1 MAKAKQRRRVRDTQK
16 EKSWYT
22 IKTPVNFEDKEIG
35 ETPARDPEL
44 LIGRG
49 VEVTMR
55 ELTGDFSKQYIKL
68 RFEIDNVAGD
78 VANTKFTGHKTT
90 TDYVRSMIRRGTSRI
105 DASAI
110 VTTKDGRKIKL
121 QVLAVTI
128 RRAKSSQQRYMRS
141 VIEDLI
147 VETASEKTFDDLVKI
162 VVNGKLAS
170 EIYHNAKKIYPLKRV
185 EIIKSKVIKQDY
197 FFLLFFIIFFM
208 GYPDCY

>member
-1 MAKAKQRRRVRDTQK
+1 MAKAKARRRVRDTWK

-35 ETPARDPEL
+35 ETPARDPDL

-68 RFEIDNVAGD
+68 RFEIDNVAGE

-105 DASAI
+105 DASAV
-110 VTTKDGRKIKL
+110 VTTKDDRKIKL

-141 VIEDLI
+141 VIEDLLR
-147 VETASEKTFDDLVKI
+147 EAASEKSFDDLVKI
-162 VVNGKLAS
+162 CVNGKLAS

-185 EIIKSKVIKQDY
+185 EIIKSKVIK
-197 FFLLFFIIFFM
+197 
-208 GYPDCY
+208 

>member
-1 MAKAKQRRRVRDTQK
+1 MAKAKARRRVRDTWK
-16 EKSWYT
+16 EKPWYT

-35 ETPARDPEL
+35 ETPAKDPEL

-68 RFEIDNVAGD
+68 RFEIDNVAGN

-110 VTTKDGRKIKL
+110 VKTKDDRKLKL

-128 RRAKSSQQRYMRS
+128 RRAKSSQQRFMRKT
-141 VIEDLI
+141 IEDLL
-147 VETASEKTFDDLVKI
+147 VEAAAERSFDELVT
-162 VVNGKLAS
+162 VCVNGKLAS

-185 EIIKSKVIKQDY
+185 EIIKSKVIK
-197 FFLLFFIIFFM
+197 
-208 GYPDCY
+208 

>member
-1 MAKAKQRRRVRDTQK
+1 MAKAKARRRVRDTWK

-22 IKTPVNFEDKEIG
+22 IKTPVSFQDKEIG
-35 ETPARDPEL
+35 ETPAKDPEL

-55 ELTGDFSKQYIKL
+55 ELSGDFSKQYIKL
-68 RFEIDNVAGD
+68 RFEIDNVAGT

-105 DASAI
+105 DASA
-110 VTTKDGRKIKL
+110 VVKTKDDRKLKL

-128 RRAKSSQQRYMRS
+128 RRAKSSQQRYMRKT
-141 VIEDLI
+141 IEDLLI
-147 VETASEKTFDDLVKI
+147 EAAAEKSFDELVK
-162 VVNGKLAS
+162 VCVNGKLAS

-185 EIIKSKVIKQDY
+185 EIIKSKVIK
-197 FFLLFFIIFFM
+197 
-208 GYPDCY
+208 

>member
-1 MAKAKQRRRVRDTQK
+1 MAKAKARRRVRDTWK

-35 ETPARDPEL
+35 ETPAKDPEL

-55 ELTGDFSKQYIKL
+55 ELTGEFSKQYIKL
-68 RFEIDNVAGD
+68 RFEIDNVAGE

-105 DASAI
+105 DASTIA
-110 VTTKDGRKIKL
+110 TTKDGRKIKL
-121 QVLAVTI
+121 QVLAVTV
-128 RRAKSSQQRYMRS
+128 RRAKSSQQKYMRK
-141 VIEDLI
+141 VIEDLLN
-147 VETASEKTFDDLVKI
+147 EAAAEKSFDELIKV

-185 EIIKSKVIKQDY
+185 EIIKSKVIK
-197 FFLLFFIIFFM
+197 
-208 GYPDCY
+208 

>member
-1 MAKAKQRRRVRDTQK
+1 MAKSKQRRRVRDTWK

-35 ETPARDPEL
+35 ETPAKDPEL

-55 ELTGDFSKQYIKL
+55 EL
-68 RFEIDNVAGD
+68 RFEIDNVAGE

-110 VTTKDGRKIKL
+110 VKTKDGRKLKL

-128 RRAKSSQQRYMRS
+128 RRAKSSQQRYMRKT
-141 VIEDLI
+141 IEDLL
-147 VETASEKTFDDLVKI
+147 VEAAAERSFDDLIKV

-185 EIIKSKVIKQDY
+185 EIIKSKVIK
-197 FFLLFFIIFFM
+197 
-208 GYPDCY
+208 

>member
-1 MAKAKQRRRVRDTQK
+1 MAKAKARRRVRDTWK

-35 ETPARDPEL
+35 ETPARDPDY

-55 ELTGDFSKQYIKL
+55 ELSGDFSKQYIKL

-105 DASAI
+105 DASS
-110 VTTKDGRKIKL
+110 VVKTKDDRKVKL
-121 QVLAVTI
+121 HVLAVTT
-128 RRAKSSQQRYMRS
+128 RRAKSSQQKYMRQ
-141 VIEDLI
+141 VINDLLA
-147 VETASEKTFDDLVKI
+147 ETAAEKSFDELIKL

-170 EIYHNAKKIYPLKRV
+170 EVYHNAKKIYPLKRV
-185 EIIKSKVIKQDY
+185 EIIKSKVIK
-197 FFLLFFIIFFM
+197 
-208 GYPDCY
+208 

>member
-1 MAKAKQRRRVRDTQK
+1 MAKAKARRRVRDTWK

-35 ETPARDPEL
+35 ETPAKDPEL

-105 DASAI
+105 DASAV
-110 VTTKDGRKIKL
+110 VTTKDDRKIKL

-141 VIEDLI
+141 VIEDLLR
-147 VETASEKTFDDLVKI
+147 EAASEKSFDELVK
-162 VVNGKLAS
+162 VCVNGKLAS

-185 EIIKSKVIKQDY
+185 EIIKSKVVE
-197 FFLLFFIIFFM
+197 
-208 GYPDCY
+208 

>member
-1 MAKAKQRRRVRDTQK
+1 MAKAKARRRVRDTWK

-35 ETPARDPEL
+35 ETPARDPDL

-68 RFEIDNVAGD
+68 RFEIDNVAGE

-105 DASAI
+105 DASAV
-110 VTTKDGRKIKL
+110 VTTKDDRKIKL

-141 VIEDLI
+141 VIEDLLR
-147 VETASEKTFDDLVKI
+147 EAASEKSFDELVK
-162 VVNGKLAS
+162 VCVNGKLAS
-170 EIYHNAKKIYPLKRV
+170 EIYHKAKKIYPLKRV
-185 EIIKSKVIKQDY
+185 EIIKSKVIE
-197 FFLLFFIIFFM
+197 
-208 GYPDCY
+208 

>member
-1 MAKAKQRRRVRDTQK
+1 MAKAKARRRVRDTWK

-35 ETPARDPEL
+35 ETPAKDPEL
-44 LIGRG
+44 LIGRD

-68 RFEIDNVAGD
+68 RFEIDNVAGN

-110 VTTKDGRKIKL
+110 VKTKDDRKLKL

-128 RRAKSSQQRYMRS
+128 RRAKSSQQRYMRKT
-141 VIEDLI
+141 IEDLL
-147 VETASEKTFDDLVKI
+147 VEAAAERSFDDLVK
-162 VVNGKLAS
+162 VCVNGKLAS

-185 EIIKSKVIKQDY
+185 EIIKSKVIK
-197 FFLLFFIIFFM
+197 
-208 GYPDCY
+208 

>member
-1 MAKAKQRRRVRDTQK
+1 MAKAKARRRVRDTWK

-35 ETPARDPEL
+35 ETPAKDPEL

-68 RFEIDNVAGD
+68 RFEIDNVAGE

-105 DASAI
+105 DASTIA
-110 VTTKDGRKIKL
+110 TTKDGRKVKL
-121 QVLAVTI
+121 QVLAVTVRI
-128 RRAKSSQQRYMRS
+128 AKSSQQRYMRK
-141 VIEDLI
+141 VIEDLL
-147 VETASEKTFDDLVKI
+147 VEAAAEKSFDDLIKS
-162 VVNGKLAS
+162 VVTGKLAS

-185 EIIKSKVIKQDY
+185 EIIKSKVIK
-197 FFLLFFIIFFM
+197 
-208 GYPDCY
+208 

>member
-1 MAKAKQRRRVRDTQK
+1 MAKAKARRRVRDTWK

-35 ETPARDPEL
+35 ETPAKDPEL

-68 RFEIDNVAGD
+68 RFEIDNVAGT

-110 VTTKDGRKIKL
+110 VKTKDDRKLKL
-121 QVLAVTI
+121 QVLAVTT
-128 RRAKSSQQRYMRS
+128 RRAKSSQQRYMRKT
-141 VIEDLI
+141 IEDLLI
-147 VETASEKTFDDLVKI
+147 EAAAERSFDDLVH
-162 VVNGKLAS
+162 VCVNGKLAS

-185 EIIKSKVIKQDY
+185 EIIKSKVIK
-197 FFLLFFIIFFM
+197 
-208 GYPDCY
+208 

>member
-1 MAKAKQRRRVRDTQK
+1 MAKAKARRRVRDTWE

-35 ETPARDPEL
+35 ETPAKDPEL

-68 RFEIDNVAGD
+68 RFEIDNVAGN

-105 DASAI
+105 DASA
-110 VTTKDGRKIKL
+110 VVKTKDDRLLKL

-128 RRAKSSQQRYMRS
+128 RRAKSSQQRFMRKT
-141 VIEDLI
+141 IEELLI
-147 VETASEKTFDDLVKI
+147 EAAAEKSFDELVT
-162 VVNGKLAS
+162 VCVNGKLAS

-185 EIIKSKVIKQDY
+185 EIIKSKVIK
-197 FFLLFFIIFFM
+197 
-208 GYPDCY
+208 

>member
-1 MAKAKQRRRVRDTQK
+1 MAKAKSRRRVRDTWK
-16 EKSWYT
+16 EKSWFT
-22 IKTPVNFEDKEIG
+22 IKTPLMFEEKEIG
-35 ETPARDPEL
+35 ETPAKDADL

-68 RFEIDNVAGD
+68 RFEIENVAGD

-105 DASAI
+105 DASAV
-110 VTTKDGRKIKL
+110 VTTKDDRKIKL

-141 VIEDLI
+141 VIEDLLR
-147 VETASEKTFDDLVKI
+147 EAASEKSFDELVK
-162 VVNGKLAS
+162 VCVNGKLAS

-185 EIIKSKVIKQDY
+185 EIIKSKVIE
-197 FFLLFFIIFFM
+197 
-208 GYPDCY
+208 

>member
-1 MAKAKQRRRVRDTQK
+1 MAKAKARRRVRDTWK

-35 ETPARDPEL
+35 ETPAKDPEL

-68 RFEIDNVAGD
+68 RFEIDNVAGE

-105 DASAI
+105 DASTIA
-110 VTTKDGRKIKL
+110 TTKDGRKIKL
-121 QVLAVTI
+121 QVLAVTV
-128 RRAKSSQQRYMRS
+128 RRAKSSQQKYMRK
-141 VIEDLI
+141 VIEDLLN
-147 VETASEKTFDDLVKI
+147 EAAAEKSFDELIKV

-185 EIIKSKVIKQDY
+185 EIIKSKVIK
-197 FFLLFFIIFFM
+197 
-208 GYPDCY
+208 

>member
-1 MAKAKQRRRVRDTQK
+1 MAKAKQRRRVRDTWK

-68 RFEIDNVAGD
+68 RFEIDSVAGD

-147 VETASEKTFDDLVKI
+147 KETASEKTFDELVKI

-170 EIYHNAKKIYPLKRV
+170 EIYHKAKKIYPLKRV
-185 EIIKSKVIKQDY
+185 EIIKSKVIK
-197 FFLLFFIIFFM
+197 
-208 GYPDCY
+208 